1 MAKTIEIK
9 NGKKTYKLGYNREI
23 VRRLNRDGFDLS
35 SGSTHNVD
43 DMFVLISAAFEMY
56 HPDITEDE
64 IYDLWAKLTN
74 KEQLYSTLMEMFVE
88 PVNVLG
94 EPDENAEGNLSWK
107 VTE

>member
-9 NGKKTYKLGYNREI
+9 NGKKTYKLGFNREI
-23 VRRLNRDGFDLS
+23 VRRMNREGFSPDNS
-35 SGSTHNVD
+35 EHRID
-43 DMFVLISAAFEMY
+43 DMFALISAAFEMN
-56 HPDITEDE
+56 HPDATEDE
-64 IYDLWAKLTN
+64 IFDLWGRLTDKEKLYN
-74 KEQLYSTLMEMFVE
+74 VLMEMYVE

>member
-9 NGKKTYKLGYNREI
+9 NGKKTYKLGYNREV
-23 VRRLNRDGFDLS
+23 VRRLNREGFEPGQDS
-35 SGSTHNVD
+35 DHRID
-43 DMFVLISAAFEMY
+43 DMFTLVTAAFEMY
-56 HPDITEDE
+56 HPEVTEDE
-64 IYDLWAKLTN
+64 IFDMWGKVSEKEKLYN
-74 KEQLYSTLMEMFVE
+74 VLMEMFLE

>member
-9 NGKKTYKLGYNREI
+9 NGKKTYKLGFNRAI
-23 VRRLNRDGFDLS
+23 VRRLNREGFNPGEE
-35 SGSTHNVD
+35 SGHNID

-56 HPDITEDE
+56 QPDATEDE
-64 IYDLWAKLTN
+64 IFDLWGHLTDKEKLYN
-74 KEQLYSTLMEMFVE
+74 VLMEMFVE